1 MFQAFF
7 SESKVLNY
15 SFWIQPT
22 LSSFSPTQKQSPRA
36 LNFTNGS
43 DGCNSVALHMISQ
56 IPSVTSTP
64 SSTFHNFQKQLHRT
78 LSSRTLVVPSIHQI
92 NRSVSTL
99 NAAIGKKYR
108 FTVHMGTCLGF
119 IRLMIQASLQ
129 VWPPR
134 PPKLHLRFHSKTP
147 PFFCENKIEHN
158 KRLYKRF
165 YLFILSRRWPLKI
178 LINNNLL
185 FLFGWALRL
194 HLGLEFKINFFYYLD
209 YFCYYSTYFM
219 YYSWIPLYFLIL
231 FMDFTVLFQIGFT
244 FIYSTF
250 NKKNFN
256 FN

>member
-1 MFQAFF
+1 MLTISILYIYISLYILDDQLYMRLRFFLTMSFNKWIITKIILPWLFFHRYITGLYLFQAFF

-119 IRLMIQASLQ
+119 ISNTKSASSL
-129 VWPPR
+129 VF
-134 PPKLHLRFHSKTP
+134 LH
-147 PFFCENKIEHN
+147 
-158 KRLYKRF
+158 
-165 YLFILSRRWPLKI
+165 
-178 LINNNLL
+178 
-185 FLFGWALRL
+185 
-194 HLGLEFKINFFYYLD
+194 
-209 YFCYYSTYFM
+209 
-219 YYSWIPLYFLIL
+219 
-231 FMDFTVLFQIGFT
+231 Q
-244 FIYSTF
+244 
-250 NKKNFN
+250 
-256 FN
+256 

>member
-1 MFQAFF
+1 MNKLRWQSQLYIYIYIFFFFLGRPVIYEIKIIFNYEFQLVDYNKNHSSLTFFHRYITGLYLFQAFF

-119 IRLMIQASLQ
+119 LSNTKSASSL
-129 VWPPR
+129 VF
-134 PPKLHLRFHSKTP
+134 LH
-147 PFFCENKIEHN
+147 
-158 KRLYKRF
+158 
-165 YLFILSRRWPLKI
+165 
-178 LINNNLL
+178 
-185 FLFGWALRL
+185 
-194 HLGLEFKINFFYYLD
+194 
-209 YFCYYSTYFM
+209 
-219 YYSWIPLYFLIL
+219 
-231 FMDFTVLFQIGFT
+231 Q
-244 FIYSTF
+244 
-250 NKKNFN
+250 
-256 FN
+256 